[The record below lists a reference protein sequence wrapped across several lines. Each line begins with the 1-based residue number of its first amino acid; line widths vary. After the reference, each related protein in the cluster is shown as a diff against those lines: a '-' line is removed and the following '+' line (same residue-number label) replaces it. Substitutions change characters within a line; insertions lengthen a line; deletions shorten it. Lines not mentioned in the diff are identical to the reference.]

1 MFTWIIVLIVLFLIH
16 NFYWKRR
23 HLPPGPMPLP
33 FVGNLLEFLRHPP
46 GEQIQLEW
54 YKKYGKIFTI
64 WMGREPMVVVADFD
78 LIVDTFQKDG
88 AAYEGR
94 PNEVEYMNLVRGGA
108 HGVIFSEGQTWSQL
122 RRFSLHTLRD
132 FGLGKNLMQ
141 ERILD
146 EIKTLFRRVNSEIQT
161 NNGLVGLDE
170 LVDLS
175 VGSIINSLMFNY
187 SYTDDKISEF
197 MDLKLRAQSFMKS
210 SGHPSQR
217 LIRTRP
223 NFYRHLPYFK
233 QRLEDARDSTNYL
246 FDFFR
251 QRIDEHSR
259 ELNQNNLLD
268 AEPSDFTMAYLKE
281 QRKREEQGE
290 TELFNYRT
298 LTSLLFDLWVAGQE
312 TTSNTIGW
320 AMALLV
326 CNSDVERKAH
336 EELDKVINSDRLITL
351 EDKLHLPYITAIVQE
366 SQRLANLLPINLIH
380 RTTRDVKI
388 ENHFLPQGTW
398 ITPQVS
404 VLMCNPEIYPNPE
417 KFQPERFIDENGKLK
432 RADELLPFSIG
443 RRQCLGINLAVL
455 ELFLFIANLLNQYK
469 LSPAGKLPSLER
481 QHGVTVRINSYQCR
495 MEKRFK

>member
-1 MFTWIIVLIVLFLIH
+1 MFAWIIVVLALFLIH

-23 HLPPGPMPLP
+23 FLPPGPTPLP
-33 FVGNLLEFLRHPP
+33 FFGNLIEFLRYPP
-46 GEQIQLEW
+46 GEKIQLQW
-54 YKKYGKIFTI
+54 LKKYGKVFTI
-64 WMGREPMVVVADFD
+64 WLGMEPLIVVADYN
-78 LIVDTFQKDG
+78 LIVDTFQQDG
-88 AAYEGR
+88 RAYEGR
-94 PNEVEYMNLVRGGA
+94 PDEIEYTKLVRGGA
-108 HGVIFSEGQTWSQL
+108 TGVIFSEGQTWSQL
-122 RRFSLHTLRD
+122 RRFSLQTLRD
-132 FGLGKNLMQ
+132 FGVGKNLMQ
-141 ERILD
+141 ERIID
-146 EIKTLFRRVNSEIQT
+146 EIKTLFRRVNTEIRT
-161 NNGLVGLDE
+161 NNGVVALDE

-175 VGSIINSLMFNY
+175 VGSIINALMFNY

-197 MDLKLRAQSFMKS
+197 NDLKKRAQSFMKS

-217 LIRTRP
+217 LIRTWP

-233 QRLEDARDSTNYL
+233 QRLEDARAKTNYL

-251 QRIDEHSR
+251 ERIDEHSR

-268 AEPSDFTMAYLKE
+268 AVPSDFTMAFLKE
-281 QRKREEQGE
+281 QKKRGKQSEPFDYQ
-290 TELFNYRT
+290 T
-298 LTSLLFDLWVAGQE
+298 LTVLLFDLWVAGQE

-320 AMALLV
+320 AMAFIV
-326 CNSDVERKAH
+326 CNSDVERRAH
-336 EELDKVINSDRLITL
+336 EELDQVINSDRLITL

-366 SQRLANLLPINLIH
+366 SQRMANLLPINLLH

-443 RRQCLGINLAVL
+443 RRQCLGINLAVS

-469 LSPAGKLPSLER
+469 FSPASKLPSLER
-481 QHGVTVRINSYQCR
+481 QHGVTVRVNSYQCR
-495 MEKRFK
+495 MEKRFN